1 MKLWLVTRASTDIG
15 LDEFVSSVVLAPSAD
30 AAIELIMN
38 AGCASDW
45 AENSIL
51 GDWMPVREELDA
63 VEIPTDTPKVVH
75 TYKLGY

>member
-1 MKLWLVTRASTDIG
+1 MKLWLVRRTSTDVR

-38 AGCASDW
+38 AGRASDW

-51 GDWMPVREELDA
+51 GDWVPVREELDA

-75 TYKLGY
+75 SYQLGY